1 MKTDQKDKQQIIID
15 GLLTTLG
22 YREQRIDELEA
33 ELITWK
39 TRAEVAERKVKYLLK
54 KLDELKAEY
63 EELQTNAEILA
74 SGVRDLNHENY
85 ELTEKIKQVQ
95 IDVLNKLKDIVFD
108 YLGVKNIKEA
118 EALSLLDSTLTYDI
132 VTCGIDEIIKEIE
145 NDKKDV

>member
-54 KLDELKAEY
+54 KLD
-63 EELQTNAEILA
+63 
-74 SGVRDLNHENY
+74 
-85 ELTEKIKQVQ
+85 
-95 IDVLNKLKDIVFD
+95 
-108 YLGVKNIKEA
+108 
-118 EALSLLDSTLTYDI
+118 
-132 VTCGIDEIIKEIE
+132 
-145 NDKKDV
+145 